1 MANRKLQGEIDRVF
15 KKVDDGVHVF
25 EQIWDKVYSATTT
38 AQKEKYEG
46 DLKKEI
52 KKLQRLRDHIKTWQG
67 DGSIKDKSKLDS
79 YRKLIEEKMEK
90 FKVCEKETKTKAFS
104 KEGLAQD
111 RTDPKQ
117 KAKAN
122 VGDWVRE
129 AISKLTEQCEEMEA
143 ENETLNS
150 GKRKKRNDEHP
161 RVTQNKEHIKR
172 HQHHMEMLERVLRA
186 VDNDAVTPEEAEE
199 LKESVDYYID
209 SNQDPDFYE
218 DDEMYDSLNLD
229 AASTPVAA
237 SAAGATPA
245 ANATTPPAAT
255 SASTTSSKKSK
266 SSASSTTANS
276 ALNSANTSAQSGPN
290 TSNSSTNAATT
301 EDDDDRSNH
310 TSTPT
315 TPSKKDPS
323 SPRASS
329 KSGKGSSSG
338 KDGKA
343 GSGLSSNRNSSP
355 KSRRSGGGGNTSG
368 TGSNNGNGHSIISN
382 HTSNGTP
389 NHVIEHG
396 TPLASPRSPRNTSST
411 SDGNTGTANANAHP
425 PLLSNVV
432 RAAGAK
438 GNGRSSG
445 VNASMANSTPTSKR
459 SAKSSASAIA
469 TSSSSTANGGRN
481 SLGVTFSFGA
491 NTVDGT
497 PPGVNVSLPLNITSP
512 ANGIRAPGETGGNSF
527 ASAGGTDTAV
537 TNGENFSSTISPTS
551 RQQHVHLQTK
561 SKPPQLQSTIHDH
574 DSDHQAQIPHQ
585 QLGGNQAAGSI
596 STTHPSS
603 PSSSTFDSKSIG
615 TDAASGD
622 NGSVVIA
629 GGAYVG
635 DINCSGS
642 GAGISGLT
650 GGKTGGMSQIDKDL
664 VVLEGMLQY
673 MPEAR
678 QSPGN
683 MQQQQMQ
690 IQQQIQQ
697 RQQQHYQQHQKN
709 GGLVSVGGVGSGS
722 SSTSLN
728 TSSIT
733 SNSGNAS
740 ATTPATPRNPMDVPA
755 SFPSVPATVFDSRE
769 VFQQFDLDTLF
780 FIFYYQQGTYQQ
792 YLAASEL
799 KRQGWRFHK
808 KYQTWFQRH
817 DEPKISTDE
826 YETGTFIYFDYANVV
841 VRGQGS
847 GWCRRFKSEFRFDY
861 RFLEDEL

>member
-1 MANRKLQGEIDRVF
+1 MTNRKLQGEIDRVF

-52 KKLQRLRDHIKTWQG
+52 KKLQRLRDNIKTWQG

-161 RVTQNKEHIKR
+161 RVTQNKEHMKR

-199 LKESVDYYID
+199 LKESVDFYID
-209 SNQDPDFYE
+209 SNRDPDFYE

-229 AASTPVAA
+229 AAPTPVAA
-237 SAAGATPA
+237 SAAGTTPTA

-255 SASTTSSKKSK
+255 SVSTTSSKKSK
-266 SSASSTTANS
+266 SSASSTNANS
-276 ALNSANTSAQSGPN
+276 ASNSANMQSGPN
-290 TSNSSTNAATT
+290 TINSSTNPATT

-310 TSTPT
+310 TSTST
-315 TPSKKDPS
+315 TPSKKGPS
-323 SPRASS
+323 SPRSSS

-343 GSGLSSNRNSSP
+343 GSSLSSNRNSSP
-355 KSRRSGGGGNTSG
+355 KNRRGGGNGSG
-368 TGSNNGNGHSIISN
+368 AGSNNGNGHSIISS
-382 HTSNGTP
+382 HTTNGTP

-396 TPLASPRSPRNTSST
+396 TPLASPRSPRKISRT
-411 SDGNTGTANANAHP
+411 SDSNIGTANANAHP

-432 RAAGAK
+432 RAAGSK
-438 GNGRSSG
+438 GNGRSG
-445 VNASMANSTPTSKR
+445 VANTSMANSTPTSKR
-459 SAKSSASAIA
+459 GAKSSANATA
-469 TSSSSTANGGRN
+469 TSSSSTTNGGRN
-481 SLGVTFSFGA
+481 GLGVSSSFGA

-497 PPGVNVSLPLNITSP
+497 TAGANVSLPLNITSP
-512 ANGIRAPGETGGNSF
+512 ANGIRAPSETGGNSF
-527 ASAGGTDTAV
+527 VPADGTDIAV

-551 RQQHVHLQTK
+551 RLQHAHLQTK
-561 SKPPQLQSTIHDH
+561 SKPPQLQSTVHDH
-574 DSDHQAQIPHQ
+574 DSDQQARIPQQ
-585 QLGGNQAAGSI
+585 QLASNQTTGST

-622 NGSVVIA
+622 NGSLVLA
-629 GGAYVG
+629 SGASVG
-635 DINCSGS
+635 DINGCGS
-642 GAGISGLT
+642 GAGAAELT
-650 GGKTGGMSQIDKDL
+650 GAETGGMSQIDKDL

-678 QSPGN
+678 QPSGN

-697 RQQQHYQQHQKN
+697 QQQQHYQQHQKN
-709 GGLVSVGGVGSGS
+709 GGLVSVGGVGSGP
-722 SSTSLN
+722 SSTGLN
-728 TSSIT
+728 PSST
-733 SNSGNAS
+733 PSNSGNAS

>member
-122 VGDWVRE
+122 VGDWVRD

-229 AASTPVAA
+229 AAPTPVAA
-237 SAAGATPA
+237 SAAGTTPTA
-245 ANATTPPAAT
+245 GSATTPPAAT

-266 SSASSTTANS
+266 SSATTANS
-276 ALNSANTSAQSGPN
+276 ASNSANTSAQTGP
-290 TSNSSTNAATT
+290 TISNSATNAATT
-301 EDDDDRSNH
+301 EDDEDRSNH
-310 TSTPT
+310 ISTSA
-315 TPSKKDPS
+315 TPSKKGPS
-323 SPRASS
+323 SPRSLS
-329 KSGKGSSSG
+329 KSGKVSSSG

-355 KSRRSGGGGNTSG
+355 KNRRGGGGGNGS
-368 TGSNNGNGHSIISN
+368 GSNNGNGHSIISN
-382 HTSNGTP
+382 HTSNGTL

-396 TPLASPRSPRNTSST
+396 TPLASPRSPRKPSRT
-411 SDGNTGTANANAHP
+411 SDSNTGTANANAHP

-432 RAAGAK
+432 RAAGSKA
-438 GNGRSSG
+438 NGRSSG
-445 VNASMANSTPTSKR
+445 VNVSMANSTPTSKR
-459 SAKSSASAIA
+459 VAKSSANSIA
-469 TSSSSTANGGRN
+469 TSSASIANGGQN
-481 SLGVTFSFGA
+481 GLGVTSSFGA
-491 NTVDGT
+491 NAVDGT
-497 PPGVNVSLPLNITSP
+497 PTGANVSLPLNLTSS
-512 ANGIRAPGETGGNSF
+512 ANGMRAPCETGGNSF
-527 ASAGGTDTAV
+527 GLAVGKDTAV
-537 TNGENFSSTISPTS
+537 TNAETLSNTISPAS
-551 RQQHVHLQTK
+551 RQQHAQLQSK
-561 SKPPQLQSTIHDH
+561 SKPSQLQPSIHDL
-574 DSDHQAQIPHQ
+574 DSDQQAQISL
-585 QLGGNQAAGSI
+585 QLAGNQAAGSA

-622 NGSVVIA
+622 NGSVVVA
-629 GGAYVG
+629 GSASVG
-635 DINCSGS
+635 DING
-642 GAGISGLT
+642 SGLT
-650 GGKTGGMSQIDKDL
+650 GAKTSGMSQIDKDL

-690 IQQQIQQ
+690 LQQQIQQ
-697 RQQQHYQQHQKN
+697 QQQHYQQHQKN

-722 SSTSLN
+722 SSTGLN
-728 TSSIT
+728 PSST
-733 SNSGNAS
+733 TNNNGNSS